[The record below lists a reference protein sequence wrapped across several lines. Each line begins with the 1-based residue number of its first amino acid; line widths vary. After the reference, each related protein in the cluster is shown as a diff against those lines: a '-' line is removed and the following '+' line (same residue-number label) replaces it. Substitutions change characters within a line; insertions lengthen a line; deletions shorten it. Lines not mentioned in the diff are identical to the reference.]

1 MCRLAGAREGRGRA
15 LALSAV
21 LALTAVLTLST
32 TSSLLAQSLAGM
44 QRFERGRFTVGAAS
58 HDATLARAVLS
69 AATARDSFPWLPRP
83 TAAVLILIAPDRR
96 RFAELIG
103 PRAPE
108 YGAAIAVPAES
119 RIVMQGSRAGSD
131 AGDPIQVLRHELAH
145 LALHEAMGDVPP
157 RWFSEGYASLAA
169 GEWGREEVIA
179 TNLALAWRGVPSL
192 AALDSAFYGGA
203 ARASG
208 AYALAHRAVVELASL
223 DPERGLGLF
232 FGYWRDTG
240 ELDVAIRRAYNMT
253 QSQFEDRFRRVTRRR
268 YGALAIFADL
278 TIGAIVLMVL
288 LIPLHF
294 SRRRRNRERLARMA
308 AIEEAAEGR
317 ERDDAI
323 EALLKSVNPQEE
335 SRDDR
340 RGLTES

>member
-1 MCRLAGAREGRGRA
+1 
-15 LALSAV
+15 
-21 LALTAVLTLST
+21 
-32 TSSLLAQSLAGM
+32 M
-44 QRFERGRFTVGAAS
+44 QRFESGRFTVGAGS
-58 HDATLARAVLS
+58 HDATLARAILS
-69 AATARDSFPWLPRP
+69 AATARDTFPWLPRP
-83 TAAVLILIAPDRR
+83 TARVLILIAPDRR

-103 PRAPE
+103 PHAPE

-145 LALHEAMGDVPP
+145 LALHEAMGGLPP
-157 RWFSEGYASLAA
+157 RWFDEGYASLAA

-203 ARASG
+203 VRATG
-208 AYALAHRAVVELASL
+208 AYALAHRAVAELASL
-223 DPERGLGLF
+223 DRERGLGLF
-232 FGYWRDTG
+232 FGYWRSTG
-240 ELDVAIRRAYNMT
+240 DFDVAVRRAYNMT
-253 QSQFEDRFRRVTRRR
+253 QTQFEDRWRRMTRRR

-294 SRRRRNRERLARMA
+294 SRRRRNRDRLARMA
-308 AIEEAAEGR
+308 ATEEATEAR
-317 ERDDAI
+317 ERSDAI
-323 EALLKSVNPQEE
+323 ETLLRSVSPQDR
-335 SRDDR
+335 SRDEP